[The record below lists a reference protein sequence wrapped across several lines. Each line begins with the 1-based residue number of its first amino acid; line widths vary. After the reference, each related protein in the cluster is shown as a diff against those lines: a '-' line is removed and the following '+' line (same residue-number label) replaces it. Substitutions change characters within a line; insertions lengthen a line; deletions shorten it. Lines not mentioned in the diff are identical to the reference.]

1 MTIAA
6 SSTILRAKSARDTHF
21 WVFVL
26 KPEAENSLMIYPWIG
41 RDATETERLREKN
54 LEACAAAEKLYK
66 EWIYK
71 AVDRARFLPLL
82 EAMCCKLEREWNELI
97 QGLNERSKIL
107 KEASSF
113 WEGRDNFQWQCDA
126 WIRHM
131 QDLLEACHRRTGFES
146 TTDYET
152 LAINAEEFCTMC
164 HQLHKSVASSGKK
177 LLAFLQDTTDDDK
190 RIKVCWSCFK
200 NMSASVIRQF

>member
-1 MTIAA
+1 
-6 SSTILRAKSARDTHF
+6 
-21 WVFVL
+21 
-26 KPEAENSLMIYPWIG
+26 MIYPWIG

-97 QGLNERSKIL
+97 QGLNERNKIL

-126 WIRHM
+126 WTRHM

-200 NMSASVIRQF
+200 NVGASVIRLFQ